1 MSNRVCMI
9 HNKYDNK
16 KSSTYRPDGRHYGI
30 QYENGA
36 VSGFLSI
43 DVVNIAGV
51 DVENQ
56 TFGEITRQHGKS
68 FEYAMYDGIL
78 GLSYPTL
85 AFTGATPLFINLINQ
100 RLVKNPIFSFYIE
113 RQNPN
118 VSWDGE
124 LILGDSDDRLYL
136 GEFTYV
142 DVTQKGFWQFTL
154 DKIKMEDKIL
164 CANSCQAIADT
175 GTSLI
180 IGPSTDVTI
189 INRRIGANHYNF
201 TRGIF
206 VDCNKT
212 SNLPNIDFIV
222 GGFKKLRLSGEDYII
237 RFAGFDV
244 QYQTFGE
251 AIRELG
257 SNFVHWKFDGI
268 LGMGY
273 LEISSKRMTPVFI
286 NMIEQGLVELPV
298 FSIYINRHVNPLY
311 AVGGELILGGS
322 NFARYEG
329 EFTYVN
335 VTRKGYWQFTMDKV
349 QIGGST
355 VCANGCQ
362 AVIDTGTS
370 TLVGPSWDIATINEQ
385 IGVIAPNGET
395 IVDCD
400 QISNLPNVD
409 FVIGGKIF
417 SLTSKD
423 YILIF
428 KNKQNEMEC
437 ISYFQKNYV
446 EYPSW
451 ILSNVFIRRYYTKFD
466 MGHHRMGFAPA
477 K

>member
-1 MSNRVCMI
+1 MFRFSVAVAIFVLIDAKMLRIPLYKTHSIQKSLKESDIHRRQVTLAPNIGIVRKPLYNDYSAYYIIISIGTPPQKFKVLIDTGSSDLWVPSKKCRLSCSSHNR
-9 HNKYDNK
+9 YDNK
-16 KSSTYRPDGRHYGI
+16 KSSTYTPNNIPFNISYIGGSVYG
-30 QYENGA
+30 Y
-36 VSGFLSI
+36 LST
-43 DVVNIAGV
+43 DVVN
-51 DVENQ
+51 
-56 TFGEITRQHGKS
+56 
-68 FEYAMYDGIL
+68 
-78 GLSYPTL
+78 
-85 AFTGATPLFINLINQ
+85 
-100 RLVKNPIFSFYIE
+100 
-113 RQNPN
+113 
-118 VSWDGE
+118 
-124 LILGDSDDRLYL
+124 
-136 GEFTYV
+136 
-142 DVTQKGFWQFTL
+142 
-154 DKIKMEDKIL
+154 
-164 CANSCQAIADT
+164 
-175 GTSLI
+175 
-180 IGPSTDVTI
+180 
-189 INRRIGANHYNF
+189 
-201 TRGIF
+201 
-206 VDCNKT
+206 
-212 SNLPNIDFIV
+212 
-222 GGFKKLRLSGEDYII
+222 
-237 RFAGFDV
+237 FAGFDV

-298 FSIYINRHVNPLY
+298 FSIYINRNPLY

-335 VTRKGYWQFTMDKV
+335 VTRKGYWQFTMDKY
-349 QIGGST
+349 ITNS
-355 VCANGCQ
+355 NP
-362 AVIDTGTS
+362 
-370 TLVGPSWDIATINEQ
+370 LLK
-385 IGVIAPNGET
+385 
-395 IVDCD
+395 VDCD

>member
-1 MSNRVCMI
+1 MFRHFVVIATLVVLNVSFRRIVLHKINFRQKSIDTNFDRLTRETYIARKQPLFSDGDIAYYGNITIGTPPQKFNVLIDTGSPDLWIPSIICELTMSNRVCMI

-113 RQNPN
+113 RNPN

-237 RFAGFDV
+237 R
-244 QYQTFGE
+244 
-251 AIRELG
+251 
-257 SNFVHWKFDGI
+257 
-268 LGMGY
+268 
-273 LEISSKRMTPVFI
+273 EIYK
-286 NMIEQGLVELPV
+286 
-298 FSIYINRHVNPLY
+298 
-311 AVGGELILGGS
+311 
-322 NFARYEG
+322 
-329 EFTYVN
+329 
-335 VTRKGYWQFTMDKV
+335 
-349 QIGGST
+349 
-355 VCANGCQ
+355 
-362 AVIDTGTS
+362 
-370 TLVGPSWDIATINEQ
+370 
-385 IGVIAPNGET
+385 
-395 IVDCD
+395 
-400 QISNLPNVD
+400 
-409 FVIGGKIF
+409 
-417 SLTSKD
+417 
-423 YILIF
+423 
-428 KNKQNEMEC
+428 NEMVC
-437 ISYFQKNYV
+437 MSAFVSNYQS
-446 EYPSW
+446 EENPMW
-451 ILSNVFIRRYYTKFD
+451 TLGDIFLRRYYTEFD
-466 MGHHRMGFAPA
+466 MKHDRIGFACA
-477 K
+477 KSSVY